1 MFDIRSMPEQIAQ
14 ETLAKAMSVEPA
26 TLGHFRLTGFPASRI
41 RPLASAKKA
50 VGTAVTLALPGA
62 DSTLLHH
69 AVGLLR
75 RGDILLID
83 RLGDTQHA
91 CVGGGMAV
99 SLERAGLAAVIVD
112 GLCTDLPE
120 LQACGLPI
128 WGAGLTAL
136 TTRLL
141 GAGGM
146 MNGPVCIGGAAVS
159 PGDLVI
165 VDETG
170 IAILPPGEA
179 EADLGTAL
187 EMQAVGPGLIAQS
200 GPSMPLGVLS
210 GATSLVM
217 SKLKTQTRKVAG
229 QTNPL

>member
-1 MFDIRSMPEQIAQ
+1 VDCTTSIHS
-14 ETLAKAMSVEPA
+14 
-26 TLGHFRLTGFPASRI
+26 RLLNPI
-41 RPLASAKKA
+41 DCP
-50 VGTAVTLALPGA
+50 GTSLIEK
-62 DSTLLHH
+62 
-69 AVGLLR
+69 LR
-75 RGDILLID
+75 
-83 RLGDTQHA
+83 T
-91 CVGGGMAV
+91 
-99 SLERAGLAAVIVD
+99 
-112 GLCTDLPE
+112 T
-120 LQACGLPI
+120 
-128 WGAGLTAL
+128 AGLTAL

-141 GAGGM
+141 GVGGM

-170 IAILPPGEA
+170 IAILPRAEA
-179 EADLGTAL
+179 EADLGIAL

-217 SKLKTQTRKVAG
+217 SKLKAQTHRVAG

>member
-1 MFDIRSMPEQIAQ
+1 MFDVRSMPEQIPQ
-14 ETLAKAMSVEPA
+14 DILAKAMSVEPA

-75 RGDILLID
+75 PGDILLID

-99 SLERAGLAAVIVD
+99 SLERQGLAAVIVD
-112 GLCTDLPE
+112 GPCTDLLE

-128 WGAGLTAL
+128 WGAGVTAL

-141 GAGGM
+141 GVGGV
-146 MNGPVCIGGAAVS
+146 MNGLACIGGAVVS

-170 IAILPPGEA
+170 IVTLSREEA
-179 EADLGTAL
+179 ETDLDVALAMQAL
-187 EMQAVGPGLIAQS
+187 EPGVIAQS

-217 SKLKTQTRKVAG
+217 SKLKARAPKG
-229 QTNPL
+229 L